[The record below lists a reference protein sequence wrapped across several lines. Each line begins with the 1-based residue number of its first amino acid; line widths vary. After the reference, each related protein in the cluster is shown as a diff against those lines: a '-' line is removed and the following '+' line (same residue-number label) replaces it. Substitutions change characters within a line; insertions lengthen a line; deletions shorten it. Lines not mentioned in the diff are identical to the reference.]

1 MGEIKST
8 LDLVMEKTKNLSLST
23 EEREKQKEIEIEKKI
38 KGILQ
43 RLQDQTLTM
52 DQLNTEYERLKKENK
67 LLDNTLLMNEIFN
80 RLDLNK
86 HDQKL
91 LTLLKDICGADI
103 KEIESILNEYQDAI
117 NAAASYR
124 MIELREDLAQK
135 HSISGSA
142 VVPNLE
148 ADEVWQTEAGNIRLK
163 FEKQL
168 NEQKDTLVR
177 K

>member
-23 EEREKQKEIEIEKKI
+23 EEREKQKENEIGKKI
-38 KGILQ
+38 RGILQ

-52 DQLNTEYERLKKENK
+52 DQLNSEYDRLKKENN
-67 LLDNTLLMNEIFN
+67 LSDNTLLMNEIFN

-86 HDQKL
+86 YDQKL
-91 LTLLKDICGADI
+91 LALLKDLCGANT
-103 KEIESILNEYQDAI
+103 KKIESILNDYQDAI

-124 MIELREDLAQK
+124 IIELREGLAQK

-142 VVPNLE
+142 VVPNLD
-148 ADEVWQTEAGNIRLK
+148 ADETWQTEARDIRTK
-163 FEKQL
+163 FE
-168 NEQKDTLVR
+168 QKLDAEKDKLAR
-177 K
+177 A

>member
-23 EEREKQKEIEIEKKI
+23 EEREEQKEIEIGKKI
-38 KGILQ
+38 RGILQ

-52 DQLNTEYERLKKENK
+52 GQLNSEYDRLKKENN
-67 LLDNTLLMNEIFN
+67 LSDNTLLMNEIFN

-91 LTLLKDICGADI
+91 LALLKDLCGANA
-103 KEIESILNEYQDAI
+103 KEIESILNDYQDAI

-135 HSISGSA
+135 HYISGSA
-142 VVPNLE
+142 VVPNLD
-148 ADEVWQTEAGNIRLK
+148 ADETWQAEGRDIRTK
-163 FEKQL
+163 FE
-168 NEQKDTLVR
+168 QKLDGEKDKLDRT
-177 K
+177 